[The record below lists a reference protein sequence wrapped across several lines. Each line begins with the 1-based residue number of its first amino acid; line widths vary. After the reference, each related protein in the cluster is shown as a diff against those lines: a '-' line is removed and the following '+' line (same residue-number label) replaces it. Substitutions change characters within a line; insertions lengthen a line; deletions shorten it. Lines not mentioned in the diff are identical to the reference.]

1 VGLENSIRDR
11 IGDLTAAERKA
22 ATALLAD
29 YPFAGLLT
37 LAELSKNS
45 RASSP
50 TILRLVAKLG
60 FSGYGDFQRAVIGE
74 IKEAYHSPLILH
86 DVAGKRGIG
95 DSFLHDLAD
104 ASIEALRETV
114 STTSGI
120 QFDVICDLIAD
131 RKRSIFLTGG
141 RMSYTLAMFLF
152 RHLRQI
158 RPKVFLIPEHEE
170 DWPGYFLRMGKKD
183 VVIAIDFRRYQPN
196 METFAKVAAKERG
209 AKVVLFTDKWLSPVS
224 KYSTHTLPI
233 YVDVGT
239 PWDTNVGLLLLIE
252 AIINRVSEDDWNAT
266 RKRIEAWDQL
276 RNTNSLAIED
286 KLSE

>member
-1 VGLENSIRDR
+1 MGLEKNIRDR

-22 ATALLAD
+22 ATAMLAD

-37 LAELSKNS
+37 LAELSKKS

-50 TILRLVAKLG
+50 TILRLVSKLG

-86 DVAGKRGIG
+86 DVKDQHGID
-95 DSFLHDLAD
+95 DSFLSDLSE
-104 ASIEALRETV
+104 ASIEAMRETV
-114 STTSGI
+114 STTSGK
-120 QFDVICDLIAD
+120 QFDAICELIAD

-158 RPKVFLIPEHEE
+158 RSKVFLIPEYEE
-170 DWPGYFLRMGKKD
+170 DWPGYLLRMGKKD
-183 VVIAIDFRRYQPN
+183 VVIAMDFRRYQPN
-196 METFAKVAAKERG
+196 MEKFAKFAAKDRG
-209 AKVVLFTDKWLSPVS
+209 AKIVLFTDKWLSPIS
-224 KYSTHTLPI
+224 KYSAHTLPVH
-233 YVDVGT
+233 VDVGT

-252 AIINRVSEDDWNAT
+252 AVINRVSEDDWDAT

-276 RNTNSLAIED
+276 RNTSGLAIDDELP
-286 KLSE
+286 K